1 MEEVL
6 RTLLDNSYSPYS
18 NFKVSA
24 IAVLKDG
31 RCFNGVNVE
40 NASYGASICAERS
53 AIVNAISNGARKE
66 DFKALYIMNG
76 SNNIVTPCF
85 MCRQV
90 IFEFFDLDCVVTCY
104 NYDGLKKE
112 YTVKELCPYPF
123 GKDDLK

>member
-1 MEEVL
+1 MEEKL

-24 IAVLKDG
+24 IVVLKDG

-53 AIVNAISNGARKE
+53 AIVSAISNGAKCG

-90 IFEFFDLDCVVTCY
+90 ISELFDLECVITCY
-104 NYDGLKKE
+104 NYDGLKEE

-123 GKDDLK
+123 GRDDLK